1 MVTTAELALQATRL
15 MAVSAV
21 LVRWKR
27 IHWVVVLDGEVL
39 AMEVT
44 ACISALQSLL
54 SAHLGH
60 ICQCKS
66 TSHQTGHV
74 RLDTP
79 AVTKL
84 YHVTVKVDHCGMENA
99 AVHHVRYVN
108 EH

>member
-44 ACISALQSLL
+44 ACISAL
-54 SAHLGH
+54 
-60 ICQCKS
+60 
-66 TSHQTGHV
+66 
-74 RLDTP
+74 
-79 AVTKL
+79 
-84 YHVTVKVDHCGMENA
+84 HCGGRRA
-99 AVHHVRYVN
+99 GGRRVGVLVKLCTS
-108 EH
+108 